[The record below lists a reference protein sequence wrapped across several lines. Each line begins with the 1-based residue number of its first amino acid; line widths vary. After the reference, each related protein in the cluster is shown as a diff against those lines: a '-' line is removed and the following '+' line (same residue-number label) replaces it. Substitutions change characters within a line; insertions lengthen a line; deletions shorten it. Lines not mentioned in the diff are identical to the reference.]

1 METYLKEKKLEDTL
15 TNNELQLIERRL
27 NEGYS
32 RSLQKREQIK
42 Q

>member
-1 METYLKEKKLEDTL
+1 METFLKEKKLEDTL